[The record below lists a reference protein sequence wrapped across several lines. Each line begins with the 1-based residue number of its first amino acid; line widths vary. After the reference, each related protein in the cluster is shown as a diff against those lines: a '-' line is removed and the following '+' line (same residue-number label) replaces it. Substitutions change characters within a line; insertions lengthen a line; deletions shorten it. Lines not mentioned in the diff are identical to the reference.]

1 MEQTIERFDAR
12 VINFFRKYSDE
23 FARFSFFIVFFW
35 FGILKTFQIS
45 PAGPLVLDLLNN
57 TFLRFISESTFM
69 ISFGL
74 FEMLI
79 GLLILTP
86 RMERITFFLML
97 LHLITTAMPLWVL
110 PEITWDSYLAP
121 SLIGQ
126 YIIKNMVLL
135 ASGMMLFARIKP
147 MSETHTVFGEEEKS
161 IEINS

>member
-1 MEQTIERFDAR
+1 
-12 VINFFRKYSDE
+12 
-23 FARFSFFIVFFW
+23 
-35 FGILKTFQIS
+35 
-45 PAGPLVLDLLNN
+45 
-57 TFLRFISESTFM
+57 M

-97 LHLITTAMPLWVL
+97 IHLITTAMPLWVL

-161 IEINS
+161 IQINS